1 MYLCYIDES
10 GTSAT
15 PGNTSHFVLAGM
27 ALPIWHWKDADRE
40 ITRVLARYDL
50 ADQEFHTAWLL
61 RKYFEQTKIPN
72 FDTMNYAA
80 RKAAV
85 QRQRTAE
92 LLRLQ
97 RTQRH
102 SQYRLTKKMYKHTEG
117 YMHLTLAERIS
128 VVRGVA
134 DTVSGWGFAR
144 LFAEC
149 IDKVHFDPTRTERT
163 IDEQAFE
170 QVVSRFDRYLANMQ
184 EIGGHRNYGL
194 LVHDNNESVARKH
207 TELMRNFHRQGTL
220 WRQIGHIIETPLFV
234 DSKLTRMVQVADLC
248 AYSLRRFV
256 ENGDVDLFR
265 RTFARADRVGV
276 RTVGVRHF
284 AGLACICEICAAHL
298 A

>member
-184 EIGGHRNYGL
+184 E
-194 LVHDNNESVARKH
+194 
-207 TELMRNFHRQGTL
+207 RQGTL